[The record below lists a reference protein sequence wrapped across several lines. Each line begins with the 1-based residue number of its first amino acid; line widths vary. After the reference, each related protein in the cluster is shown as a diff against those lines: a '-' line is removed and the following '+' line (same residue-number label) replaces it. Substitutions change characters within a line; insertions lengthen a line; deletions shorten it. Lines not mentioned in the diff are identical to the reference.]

1 MGITYYNSNPVP
13 VEYTENEMKEKIQ
26 GYIAGC
32 DGEFS
37 FKSLCHYIV
46 KIAIKEGK
54 VKDAKYTQY
63 SSNEMSPYSSI
74 QVSKILWEMICLTI
88 YDENSRSFNDVA
100 LTLPT
105 RFESFNHNLR

>member
-74 QVSKILWEMICLTI
+74 QVSKILWEMIWDRKI
-88 YDENSRSFNDVA
+88 FIAFGENPYSAHYAGDTRFVA
-100 LTLPT
+100 LK
-105 RFESFNHNLR
+105 